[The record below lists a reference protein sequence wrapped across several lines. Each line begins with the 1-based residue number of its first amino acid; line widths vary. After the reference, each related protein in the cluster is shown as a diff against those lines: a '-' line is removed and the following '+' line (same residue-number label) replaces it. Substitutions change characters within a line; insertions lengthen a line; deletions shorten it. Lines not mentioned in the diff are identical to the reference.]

1 MLCKKKNSL
10 FNIFISNFAVIIVCL
25 LQLGNVLDV
34 TLHLKRKKMQIM
46 TTTEEAKNMRNGIN
60 IEGTVERKGET
71 RTVNKKAGGTIDVC
85 DAYLVDDVGEIKLTL
100 WGDDIP
106 KISDGSK
113 VKITNGYTNTF
124 KGEVSLT
131 KGKYGQL
138 EVLS

>member
-1 MLCKKKNSL
+1 
-10 FNIFISNFAVIIVCL
+10 
-25 LQLGNVLDV
+25 
-34 TLHLKRKKMQIM
+34 MQIM

-71 RTVNKKAGGTIDVC
+71 RTVNKKAGGAIDVC
-85 DAYLVDDVGEIKLTL
+85 DAYLVDDAGEIKLTL

-106 KISDGSK
+106 KISNGSK
-113 VKITNGYTNTF
+113 VKLTNGYTNTF

-131 KGKYGQL
+131 KGKFGQL

>member
-1 MLCKKKNSL
+1 MK
-10 FNIFISNFAVIIVCL
+10 
-25 LQLGNVLDV
+25 
-34 TLHLKRKKMQIM
+34 IM

-71 RTVNKKAGGTIDVC
+71 RTVNKKVGGTIDVC

-138 EVLS
+138 EVVS

>member
-1 MLCKKKNSL
+1 MK
-10 FNIFISNFAVIIVCL
+10 
-25 LQLGNVLDV
+25 
-34 TLHLKRKKMQIM
+34 IM

-85 DAYLVDDVGEIKLTL
+85 DAYLVEDVGEIKLTL

>member
-1 MLCKKKNSL
+1 
-10 FNIFISNFAVIIVCL
+10 
-25 LQLGNVLDV
+25 
-34 TLHLKRKKMQIM
+34 M

-85 DAYLVDDVGEIKLTL
+85 DAYLIDDVGEIKLTL

>member
-1 MLCKKKNSL
+1 
-10 FNIFISNFAVIIVCL
+10 
-25 LQLGNVLDV
+25 
-34 TLHLKRKKMQIM
+34 M

>member
-1 MLCKKKNSL
+1 
-10 FNIFISNFAVIIVCL
+10 
-25 LQLGNVLDV
+25 
-34 TLHLKRKKMQIM
+34 M

-60 IEGTVERKGET
+60 IEGTIERKGET

-138 EVLS
+138 EVVS